1 MGNFVKNRRLQS
13 GSSGVVLPAG
23 GSALRPNAPRFGL
36 IRYNTDLAAVEFFNG
51 SLFVQLSAAGA
62 IDYTVDSFTG
72 DGSSLVFTMSVQ
84 QSQETQI
91 IVFVGSIYQ
100 DPNTSYTVDGGFDIT
115 FTSPPPSGE
124 SISVIHSSLDSSP

>member
-1 MGNFVKNRRLQS
+1 MGYFVKNRQLQS

-23 GSALRPNAPRFGL
+23 GSATRPVSPKFGL

-62 IDYTVDSFTG
+62 IDYTVDSFVG
-72 DGSSLVFTMSVQ
+72 DGSTTMFTMSIQ
-84 QSQETQI
+84 QNLTTQI

-100 DPNTSYTVDGGFDIT
+100 DPTSAYTVDGGFDIT
-115 FTSPPPSGE
+115 FTSAPPQSEP
-124 SISVIHSSLDSSP
+124 ISVIHSSVDPAP